1 MINSYINLELLYM
14 DKDKLRINITKFIQ
28 WNNRN
33 GYNTDEEC
41 DLEEEQRMTY
51 EETVKYANK

>member
-1 MINSYINLELLYM
+1 M